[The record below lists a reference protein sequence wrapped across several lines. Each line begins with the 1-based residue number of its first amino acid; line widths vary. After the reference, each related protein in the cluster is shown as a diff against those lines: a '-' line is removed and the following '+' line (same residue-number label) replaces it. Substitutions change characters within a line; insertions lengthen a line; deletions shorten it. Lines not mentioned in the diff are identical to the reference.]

1 MRKLIAWLLACLML
15 LSTAVMPAMAE
26 DTLSAD
32 SEEALQAI
40 LEEQQTLGA
49 ETFQVKCSEELY
61 ALISA
66 DRFAPLYRLCY
77 LSGMKDFSLR
87 YSSSGL
93 IQLESIVW
101 DPDAIV
107 AACETE
113 ADVKA
118 AVSACLQEGGDR
130 VTLLCTGELFQ
141 RLYTGRG
148 MFRLMAGMGI
158 ADFQLQGNS
167 ANICFLSGFQPMTV
181 PYAKVDSISQ
191 AGEQIALWRET
202 AVPAFNL
209 IFEPHVYESLT
220 RDDYR
225 LIAFLGG
232 TENYSLSYSTG
243 ACMLMFTEV
252 AYTDAA
258 CLYCES
264 DEEIVQAIRA
274 VGAQG
279 VTSVRIMM
287 DQATYDSVFAS
298 SFAHLYELEA
308 QAGMT
313 AGDLRFSSASRL
325 ILIDNAVIQ
334 SDATPIASLEEA
346 CAHVDQCAQRGDTD
360 ISLLLTAEVYSA
372 LMEGVGSLA
381 ASDARFYD
389 LLGNVGI
396 FTADKVATNRASGSI
411 SLQGVHYYA
420 GTDILR
426 AVDSGDT
433 ASLPARYQET
443 LIAAQSLAADC
454 ARETDT
460 ATALAIHDAL
470 CGLITYTDDE
480 TTIEDDCCVGA
491 LLNGQANCD
500 GYADAMVLVGRL
512 AGLNVR
518 YQHGD
523 SLKGGFEGMFSTHM
537 WNLIELDGS
546 WRMLDATWDD
556 MGSDTAHLW
565 FNIGE
570 DRAGQSHTWGRDMT
584 VPMLAATAPAGR
596 PVYEAF
602 VTTAEEATAAASAAQ
617 QAGATVFDL
626 YLTEASDLGQITLR
640 TAALNGLTGSVQYVW
655 VPSLRCMHVTLLP

>member
-1 MRKLIAWLLACLML
+1 MNKLISLLLACALL
-15 LSTAVMPAMAE
+15 LSAAVLPAMAE

-32 SEEALQAI
+32 CMEALQAI
-40 LEEQQTLGA
+40 LEQQQTLGA
-49 ETFQVKCSEELY
+49 ATFQVKCSEELY
-61 ALISA
+61 ATISEN
-66 DRFAPLYRLCY
+66 RFASLYRLCY
-77 LSGMKDFSLR
+77 LAGMKDFGLR

-93 IQLESIVW
+93 IQLENIVW
-101 DPDAIV
+101 EPDAIV
-107 AACETE
+107 AVCETE
-113 ADVKA
+113 ADAEA
-118 AVSACLQEGGDR
+118 AVAACLQNGGDS
-130 VTLLCTGELFQ
+130 VTLLCTAELFQ
-141 RLYTGRG
+141 SLYTGRG
-148 MFRLMAGMGI
+148 MFRLMAGLGI

-181 PYAKVDSISQ
+181 PYARVNSISQ
-191 AGEQIALWRET
+191 AGEQIALWRES

-209 IFEPHVYESLT
+209 IFEPSVYEALT
-220 RDDYR
+220 RDDYK

-243 ACMLMFTEV
+243 ACMLLFTEV
-252 AYTDAA
+252 TYTGAA

-274 VGAQG
+274 MGAQG
-279 VTSVRIMM
+279 VTSFRIMM
-287 DQATYDSVFAS
+287 DQATYDGVYAN

-346 CAHVDQCAQRGDTD
+346 CAHVAQCAGRGDTD

-396 FTADKVATNRASGSI
+396 FTADKVATNRFSGSI

-426 AVDSGDT
+426 AVDSGTTD
-433 ASLPARYQET
+433 ALPARYQEALT
-443 LIAAQSLAADC
+443 AAQSLAASC

-470 CGLITYTDDE
+470 CELITYTDDD
-480 TTIEDDCCVGA
+480 TTVEDDCCVGA
-491 LLNGQANCD
+491 LLSGRANCD

-537 WNLIELDGS
+537 WNLIELDGT
-546 WRMLDATWDD
+546 WRMIDVTWDD
-556 MGSDTAHLW
+556 MASDTAHLW
-565 FNIGE
+565 FNVGE
-570 DRAGQSHTWGRDMT
+570 DRAALSHTWGRDMT
-584 VPMLAATAPAGR
+584 VPMLAATDPASR

-602 VTTAEEATAAASAAQ
+602 ATTAEDATAAAAAAQ

-626 YLTEASDLGQITLR
+626 YLTEGSELGQITLR
-640 TAALNGLTGSVQYVW
+640 TAMLNGLSGSVQYVW

>member
-1 MRKLIAWLLACLML
+1 MKKLISMLLACAL
-15 LSTAVMPAMAE
+15 LLTAVLPAAAE
-26 DTLSAD
+26 GALSAD

-40 LEEQQTLGA
+40 LSQQQTLGA
-49 ETFQVKCSEELY
+49 DTFQVQCGEELY
-61 ALISA
+61 ARISA
-66 DRFAPLYRLCY
+66 DSFAALYRLCY
-77 LSGMKDFSLR
+77 LAGMTEFRLR
-87 YSSSGL
+87 YSSSGT
-93 IQLESIVW
+93 IQLQSVVW
-101 DPDAIV
+101 NPDALV
-107 AACETE
+107 ASCETE

-130 VTLLCTGELFQ
+130 VTLLCTADLFQ
-141 RLYTGRG
+141 SLYKERG

-167 ANICFLSGFQPMTV
+167 LNVCFLSGFQPMTV
-181 PYAKVDSISQ
+181 PYARVESISQ
-191 AGEQIALWRET
+191 AGEQIALWRES

-209 IFEPHVYESLT
+209 IFDPQVYEALT

-232 TENYSLSYSTG
+232 VEDYKLSYSTG
-243 ACMLMFTEV
+243 ACMLLFTGV
-252 AYTDAA
+252 SYTDAA

-274 VGAQG
+274 VGARG
-279 VTSVRIMM
+279 VTSFRIMM
-287 DQATYDSVFAS
+287 DQATYDGIFAN

-346 CAHVDQCAQRGDTD
+346 CAHVARCAEQGDTD

-372 LMEGVGSLA
+372 LMEGVDSLA

-396 FTADKVATNRASGSI
+396 FTADRVATNRFSGSI
-411 SLQGVHYYA
+411 SLQDVHYYA

-426 AVDSGDT
+426 AVDSGTT
-433 ASLPARYQET
+433 AALPARYQEALT
-443 LIAAQSLAADC
+443 AAQSLAAGC

-470 CGLITYTDDE
+470 CELITYTDDE
-480 TTIEDDCCVGA
+480 TTIEDDCCIGA
-491 LLNGQANCD
+491 LLSGQANCD

-546 WRMLDATWDD
+546 WRMIDVTWDD
-556 MGSDTAHLW
+556 MASDTAHLW
-565 FNIGE
+565 FNVGE
-570 DRAGQSHTWGRDMT
+570 DRAAQSHTWGRDMT
-584 VPMLAATAPAGR
+584 VPMLAATDPASR

-602 VTTAEEATAAASAAQ
+602 VTTAEDAAAQ

-626 YLTEASDLGQITLR
+626 YLTEGSELGQITLR
-640 TAALNGLTGSVQYVW
+640 TAMLSGLTGSVQYVW